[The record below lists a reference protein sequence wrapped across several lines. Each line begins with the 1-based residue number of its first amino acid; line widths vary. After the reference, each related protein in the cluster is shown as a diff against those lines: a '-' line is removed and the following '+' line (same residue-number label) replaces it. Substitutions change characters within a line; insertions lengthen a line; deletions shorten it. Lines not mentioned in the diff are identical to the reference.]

1 MQVLLRA
8 CVGIDYHEL
17 LQMLC
22 LLAHSRLA
30 EVDSLSPPYLSPP
43 MNPPFTDLR
52 DLITRVHLCSDFT
65 FFGTN
70 QLHPKDSPPIA
81 RPADRLKEVLDN
93 CSSLTSSSPGGS
105 TCVESLM
112 ECLPMDLKV
121 LASGMDDVLTRT
133 LCILRMYELHQI
145 KTILRE
151 LLTDTD
157 MLAVTHRD
165 ICLAY

>member
-8 CVGIDYHEL
+8 CVGIDYQEL

-22 LLAHSRLA
+22 LLAQSRLT

-43 MNPPFTDLR
+43 LSPPFADLR

-70 QLHPKDSPPIA
+70 QLHPKDSPP

-93 CSSLTSSSPGGS
+93 CSSLTNSSPGGS

-112 ECLPMDLKV
+112 EHLPMDLKV
-121 LASGMDDVLTRT
+121 LASGINDVLTRT
-133 LCILRMYELHQI
+133 LYILRIFELHQI
-145 KTILRE
+145 KKIVRE

>member
-22 LLAHSRLA
+22 LLARSRLA

-43 MNPPFTDLR
+43 MSPPFTDLR
-52 DLITRVHLCSDFT
+52 DLITRVNLCSDFT
-65 FFGTN
+65 LFGTE
-70 QLHPKDSPPIA
+70 QLHPKESPP

-93 CSSLTSSSPGGS
+93 CSSLTNSSPRGS
-105 TCVESLM
+105 TVMESLT
-112 ECLPMDLKV
+112 ECLPMDLKIV
-121 LASGMDDVLTRT
+121 ASGMNDVLTRT
-133 LCILRMYELHQI
+133 LYILRIHELHQI

-157 MLAVTHRD
+157 MVAVTHKD
-165 ICLAY
+165 IYLAY